1 MNRHNPRVRV
11 AFRTMPKFPAI
22 AKVYSRFVP
31 LGSSVSPRSP
41 TRRAIAAENRRW
53 RSRLALYLSRFEHVE
68 QVKMAA
74 EQVRIAPPPDRRR
87 SRRRRA
93 MRAP

>member
-31 LGSSVSPRSP
+31 LGS
-41 TRRAIAAENRRW
+41 
-53 RSRLALYLSRFEHVE
+53 RSRLALRLGEPSLRKTGAGALASPFISR
-68 QVKMAA
+68 A
-74 EQVRIAPPPDRRR
+74 
-87 SRRRRA
+87 SST
-93 MRAP
+93 